1 MVFSPASLADRLL
14 PLSDEEITDIY
25 MRDLEEVLPGFSDIV
40 TESHIQRWP
49 LGAPYCFPGRAA
61 IQEELMTPEDRVF
74 LAGDYL
80 GSLYTETAIT
90 SAFTAAQRAA
100 SILATESQY
109 RRSGGVTDGAATGTD
124 GWLQPGADTLT
135 ESPAPHPLADSVAPF
150 QPADASADP
159 VLTALSDGRSATAT
173 PPAAAL

>member
-14 PLSDEEITDIY
+14 PLSDEEITEIY
-25 MRDLEEVLPGFSDIV
+25 HRDLNEVLPGFSDIV
-40 TESHIQRWP
+40 TETHIQRWP
-49 LGAPYCFPGRAA
+49 LGAPYCFPGRAK

-100 SILATESQY
+100 SLLATEAQY
-109 RRSGGVTDGAATGTD
+109 RNTAVGVTDGISRGID
-124 GWLQPGADTLT
+124 GWLQPGPDAKDT
-135 ESPAPHPLADSVAPF
+135 DG
-150 QPADASADP
+150 PADASPADIP
-159 VLTALSDGRSATAT
+159 ATASS
-173 PPAAAL
+173 